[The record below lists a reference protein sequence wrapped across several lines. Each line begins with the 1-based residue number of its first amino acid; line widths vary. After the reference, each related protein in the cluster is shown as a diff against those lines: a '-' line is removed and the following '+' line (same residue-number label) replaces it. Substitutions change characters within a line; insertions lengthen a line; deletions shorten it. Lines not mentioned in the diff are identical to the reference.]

1 MKISRKW
8 RRSWERCKQFKKDVA
23 GLGRV
28 AVAAGITLSVLAG
41 VQTVY
46 ALPSGGSI
54 TAGQGQIAHNGNT
67 LTVTQN
73 TDKLALNWQSFN
85 IGKGEKV
92 QFYQPGIESVAL
104 NRIVGNDASKIY
116 GQLSANGK
124 VFLINTNG
132 ILFAPTSQV
141 NVGGLVA
148 TSLSLSDSDFL
159 KGKYTF
165 TGNGNGKVI
174 NQGSIRTADGGYA
187 VLLGGKASNEG
198 VIVANKG
205 SIALGAGSEATLDFT
220 GDGLIN
226 LSVSQAALDAQVTNS
241 HLMQADGGLVVM
253 TARAAGD
260 LTGAVVNNT
269 GTVRAQSLVERDGK
283 VLLDGGSTGWVQA
296 GGTLDA
302 SGQTGRN
309 GGQIAVSGQTVSL
322 AGQISANGVQGGSIT
337 AAAKT
342 NMEQTGTLQAN
353 GQDKGGSIQLTA
365 GNNLIQTGTAK
376 LTVNGGSG
384 GGGSIRQSA
393 GNQTYTSADYQAT
406 GAAGGNIHLSGKTI
420 KFMGAD
426 ANASGKSGN
435 GGTITVGGGW
445 QGAAVNGEANADSV
459 VVGSGS
465 TLSVDGGASSNGG
478 KIVVWSEQDTAFAG
492 VLSAAGGKAG
502 GQMEV
507 SGKENLL
514 FAGEVASGRGKA
526 ASLLLDP
533 KNITVVDSVA
543 GLDVFSLNDPN
554 ARTGNSFGTGITALS
569 NGNIVVTSTGD
580 NFLGFNNAGAVYLF
594 NGTTGELIST
604 LRGSHENDMIGS
616 GGVTALTNGNYV
628 VTSSYWDN
636 GNIVNAGAIT
646 WGSGTNGVSGAV
658 SSTNSLVG
666 TTANDILG
674 GDMQLTFKGVTA
686 LKNGNYV
693 VTSPNW
699 TDGEIQK
706 VGAVTWGDGNRGVTG
721 TISSVNSLVGTH
733 ANDKIGYVG
742 SNNGVTALTNGNY
755 VVASPSWANGT
766 IANAGSVTWGNGE
779 HGITGAVTNA
789 NSLVGTTA
797 SDMVGLNLVTLG
809 NGNYVVISTNWAN
822 SGASRAGAVTWGSGT
837 GGVTGAVSSVN
848 SLVGTKTDDRV
859 GYGGVRA
866 LTNDN
871 YVVLSSNWANSG
883 ALRAGAVTWGS
894 GTSGVTGAVSSAN
907 SLVGTTSNDYV
918 GSNFTALTNGNYVV
932 SSYNW
937 NNGSA
942 TRAGAVTWGDGI
954 SGVRGAV
961 SSNNSLVGITAD
973 DQVGNGGV
981 TALTN
986 GNYVVSSLFWNNS
999 GATKVGA
1006 ATWGDGASGVKGAVS
1021 STNSLVGT
1029 VTNDMV
1035 GSVKALV
1042 NGNYVVS
1049 SASWDNGGIV
1059 DAGAVT
1065 WGDGSHGIT
1074 GAVSSANSLV
1084 GTTAGDMVG
1093 NGGVTALTNGN
1104 YVVRSYNWN
1113 NGSATRAGA
1122 ATWGNGEGGVTGAVS
1137 SANSLVGSTIDDMIG
1152 GGGILQLTNGNYVV
1166 QSAGWDKGSI
1176 TNAGAVTWGDG
1187 TRGVTGEIS
1196 SANSLV
1202 GTSAND
1208 LIGNGVEVLTNG
1220 NYVVSSQTWDNG
1232 STVDAGA
1239 VTWGNGSKGVTGEIS
1254 SANSLVGVGP
1264 VRTKQVGDY
1273 VAVSSTNSYGSNPLW
1288 VKIIRGPNKGDAIVD
1303 QTYSANPGA
1312 NVTIT
1317 ASNVR
1322 DILKTGTELTLQAN
1336 NDITVNSD
1344 ITVTKNSGVEA
1355 GGDLTLTAG
1364 RSVYLN
1370 GNITTDGGSLTV
1382 LANDTAAHG
1391 VVDDHRDSGPAFIT
1405 MAAGT
1410 AIDAG
1415 NGRVSLEIGTGE
1427 GLTHAEAGNVSLQ
1440 NITARR
1446 IDVTNTGSGNIE
1458 LKGALNAGTGTVSLS
1473 AGGTVSQF
1481 AGLTAG
1487 KLLLGSGTY
1496 NLTNTGNRFA
1506 MLAADGASDIN
1517 LYNGSALT
1525 VGSVSDVGGVNASGN
1540 ILLMTGAGS
1549 DLILN
1554 RGVASSGGDITLVS
1568 GRNFINTIGSSAL
1581 TPGSGH
1587 RWLVYSADP
1596 AANTPGGLSYQFKQY
1611 NASFGD
1617 DVLGQGN
1624 GFLYTIVPTLTVG
1637 LTGTV
1642 AKTYDG
1648 SNMAAVSAANY
1659 NVTGN
1664 ISGDTVNLAHTTAS
1678 YNDKNAGF
1686 NKIVTAGGL
1695 SILSASDATG
1705 AAVYGYQLTGTTA
1718 SGSIGNIDKA
1728 TISGVTGIAAVDK
1741 GYNGTR
1747 AAELNTGG
1755 ASFSGMVEG
1764 DSLTV
1769 ATASGEFSDKNA
1781 GSNKAVAISGIT
1793 LGGSDAGNYTLTG
1806 NTATANASIS
1816 KATISSVSGI
1826 AATDKV
1832 YDGTRTAALQ
1842 TGNASFSGIVEGD
1855 SLTVGTASGEF
1866 SDKNAGSNKAVA
1878 ISGITLGGS
1887 DAGNYTL
1894 TDHTATA
1901 NASISKAT
1909 ISSVSGIAATDKVYD
1924 GTRTAA
1930 LQTGN
1935 ASFSGMV
1942 EGDSLT
1948 VATASGEFSD
1958 KNAGSNKAVAISGIT
1973 LGGSDAGNYTLADH
1987 TAITT
1992 ADITRRQLVVT
2003 AVGQDKYYDGT
2014 TQATVAY
2021 SDDRIS
2027 GDNLIVGGSAAFTD
2041 PYAGVDKPITISE
2054 LAATGT
2060 DAANYILL
2068 NQTVG
2073 VKANILPKDQIE
2085 TAIKHSS
2092 NKTIAQSNVSGA
2104 EPADGKPQGSIEFVQ
2119 GGINPAGTL
2128 ASNITVTLNGANS
2141 SEYQVAVNG
2150 SEVTVSRQGQ
2160 STGIAPS
2167 QKEITVVDLSGT
2179 EKNKISSY
2187 VIRGSGDSLSVSSG
2201 TAAANTS
2208 AQSEPSNDAPATTYS
2223 LAGLDG
2229 ETAKFQAVY
2238 EEGTLSIRPL
2248 NDSAAAMSKQ
2258 KGHTKQLV
2266 IAAGIMAVQ
2275 ENLGTGLQSVNA
2287 VYIY

>member
-8 RRSWERCKQFKKDVA
+8 RRSWERCQQLKKDVA

-54 TAGQGQIAHNGNT
+54 TAGQGQITHNGNT
-67 LTVTQN
+67 VTVTQN

-92 QFYQPGIESVAL
+92 QFYQPGTESVAL
-104 NRIVGNDASKIY
+104 NRIVGSDASKIY

-159 KGKYTF
+159 NGKYTF
-165 TGNGNGKVI
+165 TGNSRNGAVI

-241 HLMQADGGLVVM
+241 HLLQADGGLVVM

-283 VLLDGGSTGWVQA
+283 ILLDGSTGWVQA

-309 GGQIAVSGQTVSL
+309 GGQIEVSGQTVSL
-322 AGQISANGVQGGSIT
+322 TGQISANGVQGGSIT
-337 AAAKT
+337 ATAGT

-384 GGGSIRQSA
+384 GSIRQSA
-393 GNQTYTSADYQAT
+393 GNQTYTSADYQAK

-426 ANASGKSGN
+426 ANASGTSGN
-435 GGTITVGGGW
+435 GGTITIGGGW

-465 TLSVDGGASSNGG
+465 TLSADGGASSNGG

-514 FAGEVASGRGKA
+514 FAGKVASGRGKA

-604 LRGSHENDMIGS
+604 LRGSHESDMIGS

-646 WGSGTNGVSGAV
+646 WGSGTNGVSGVV

-666 TTANDILG
+666 TTASDILG

-686 LKNGNYV
+686 LTNGNYV
-693 VTSPNW
+693 VVSPNW
-699 TDGEIQK
+699 SNGGIAK
-706 VGAVTWGDGNRGVTG
+706 VGAVTWGDGNSGVTG
-721 TISSVNSLVGTH
+721 TISSTNSLVGTH
-733 ANDKIGYVG
+733 ANDRIGYNG
-742 SNNGVTALTNGNY
+742 GNNGVTALTNGNY
-755 VVASPSWANGT
+755 VVASPAWANGT
-766 IANAGSVTWGNGE
+766 IANAGAVTWGHGE

-797 SDMVGLNLVTLG
+797 SDIVGTKIVALG
-809 NGNYVVISTNWAN
+809 NGNYVVISTNWTN

-837 GGVTGAVSSVN
+837 SGVTGAVSSVN
-848 SLVGTKTDDRV
+848 SLVGTKTDDMV

-871 YVVLSSNWANSG
+871 YVVLSSNWANG
-883 ALRAGAVTWGS
+883 EALRAGAVTWGS

-907 SLVGTTSNDYV
+907 SLVGTTTNDSV

-961 SSNNSLVGITAD
+961 SSNNSLVGTTAN

-999 GATKVGA
+999 GATKAGA
-1006 ATWGDGASGVKGAVS
+1006 VTWGDGASGVKGAVS

-1035 GSVKALV
+1035 GSVTALA

-1049 SASWDNGGIV
+1049 SAGWDNGGIV

-1065 WGDGSHGIT
+1065 WGDGRHGIT

-1084 GTTAGDMVG
+1084 GTTAGDLVG

-1208 LIGNGVEVLTNG
+1208 LIGNGVDVLTNG

-1239 VTWGNGSKGVTGEIS
+1239 VTWGDGSKGVTGEIS

-1273 VAVSSTNSYGSNPLW
+1273 VAVSSSNIYGSNPLW
-1288 VKIIRGPNKGDAIVD
+1288 VKIIRGPSKGDAIVD
-1303 QTYSANPGA
+1303 QTYSASPGA
-1312 NVTIT
+1312 NATIT
-1317 ASNVR
+1317 ASSVR

-1370 GNITTDGGSLTV
+1370 GNIATDGGSLTV

-1391 VVDDHRDSGPAFIT
+1391 VVDDHRDSGQAVIT
-1405 MAAGT
+1405 MTAGT

-1415 NGRVSLEIGTGE
+1415 TGRVSLKIGTGE
-1427 GLTHAEAGNVSLQ
+1427 GLTHAEAGNISLQ
-1440 NITARR
+1440 NVAARR

-1458 LKGALNAGTGTVSLS
+1458 LNGVLNAGTGTVSLS
-1473 AGGTVSQF
+1473 TGGTVNQL

-1506 MLAADGASDIN
+1506 MLAADGAGDIN

-1525 VGSVSDVGGVNASGN
+1525 VGSVSDVGGINASGN

-1549 DLILN
+1549 DLTLN
-1554 RGVASSGGDITLVS
+1554 RGVTSTGGDITLVS
-1568 GRNFINTIGSSAL
+1568 GNNFINTVGSSAL

-1617 DVLGQGN
+1617 DVLGEGN
-1624 GFLYTIVPTLTVG
+1624 GFLYTLAPTLTVG
-1637 LTGTV
+1637 LTGTIT
-1642 AKTYDG
+1642 KTYDG

-1678 YNDKNAGF
+1678 YNDKNAGS
-1686 NKIVTAGGL
+1686 NKTVTAGGL

-1728 TISGVTGIAAVDK
+1728 TINGVTGIAAVDK
-1741 GYNGTR
+1741 VYNGTR
-1747 AAELNTGG
+1747 VAELNTG
-1755 ASFSGMVEG
+1755 S
-1764 DSLTV
+1764 
-1769 ATASGEFSDKNA
+1769 A
-1781 GSNKAVAISGIT
+1781 G
-1793 LGGSDAGNYTLTG
+1793 
-1806 NTATANASIS
+1806 
-1816 KATISSVSGI
+1816 
-1826 AATDKV
+1826 
-1832 YDGTRTAALQ
+1832 
-1842 TGNASFSGIVEGD
+1842 
-1855 SLTVGTASGEF
+1855 
-1866 SDKNAGSNKAVA
+1866 
-1878 ISGITLGGS
+1878 
-1887 DAGNYTL
+1887 
-1894 TDHTATA
+1894 
-1901 NASISKAT
+1901 
-1909 ISSVSGIAATDKVYD
+1909 
-1924 GTRTAA
+1924 
-1930 LQTGN
+1930 
-1935 ASFSGMV
+1935 FSGMV

-1973 LGGSDAGNYTLADH
+1973 LGGSDAGNYTLAGNTATANASISKATISSVSGIAATDKVYDG
-1987 TAITT
+1987 TRAAELNTGGAGFSGMVEGDSLTVATASGEFSDKNAGTDKTVIISGITLGGSDAGNYTLSGNTAIANASISKATISRVTGITATDKVYDGSRTAALNTGNASFSGIVEGDSLAVGTASGEFSDKNAGSNKAVAISGITLGGSDAGNYTLADNSAITT
-1992 ADITRRQLVVT
+1992 GDITRRQLVVT
-2003 AVGQDKYYDGT
+2003 AKGQDKYYDGT

-2021 SDDRIS
+2021 SDDRVG
-2027 GDNLIVGGSAAFTD
+2027 GDNLIVDGSAAFAD

-2068 NQTVG
+2068 NQTAG

-2092 NKTIAQSNVSGA
+2092 DKTIGQPNASGL
-2104 EPADGKPQGSIEFVQ
+2104 ESTGEKPQGSIEIVQ
-2119 GGINPAGTL
+2119 DGMKPANAL
-2128 ASNITVTLNGANS
+2128 PAAVTVTPDGGNAS
-2141 SEYQVAVNG
+2141 SYQVAVNG

-2160 STGIAPS
+2160 STGMAPS
-2167 QKEITVVDLSGT
+2167 QKEITVVDLSGA
-2179 EKNKISSY
+2179 EESKISSY

-2266 IAAGIMAVQ
+2266 IAAGIMAAQ

-2287 VYIY
+2287 VYIH